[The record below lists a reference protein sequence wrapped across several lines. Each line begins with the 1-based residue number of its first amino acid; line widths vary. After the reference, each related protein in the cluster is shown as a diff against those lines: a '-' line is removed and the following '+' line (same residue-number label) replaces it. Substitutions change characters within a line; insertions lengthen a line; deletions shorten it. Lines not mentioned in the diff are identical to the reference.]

1 MKNKGP
7 DDDDKLLELLQSGQ
21 VQPNDLDEP
30 HVEQD
35 VNVLRDDLDELVVD
49 VEHLRRLLNIN
60 RTR

>member
-30 HVEQD
+30 HGEQD

-49 VEHLRRLLNIN
+49 PEGLRRILDI
-60 RTR
+60 RRRR